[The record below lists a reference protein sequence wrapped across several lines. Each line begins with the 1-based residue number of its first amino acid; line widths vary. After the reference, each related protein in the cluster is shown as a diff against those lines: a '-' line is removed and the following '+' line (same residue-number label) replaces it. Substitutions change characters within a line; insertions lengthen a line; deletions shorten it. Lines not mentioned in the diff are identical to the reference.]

1 MRRPL
6 YVARRVRRDAGM
18 WQVECYGPNG
28 TLLYAAH
35 GKDPAEAYRA
45 SDRYVAKKAADAQ
58 GPTGER
64 P

>member
-1 MRRPL
+1 
-6 YVARRVRRDAGM
+6 M